1 MILIDNLNAI
11 NVCKEN
17 IRTALEN
24 KGVDMT
30 DVAFSGYAEKINALQ
45 LESGDTP
52 APTPSADY
60 IYSNGYLEN
69 GDEHDIIE
77 FVPCEIVL
85 DSNNQFVVEFICPE
99 EIPGYDGGTYYDVI
113 FTVEVPTTYNII
125 NFELFAEG
133 LNDYVDQAYK
143 ANPRHSTVVRN
154 GIVYNSYVRKTL
166 DGSDINSGDVQY
178 SPLKYKITIEKK

>member
-1 MILIDNLNAI
+1 
-11 NVCKEN
+11 
-17 IRTALEN
+17 
-24 KGVDMT
+24 
-30 DVAFSGYAEKINALQ
+30 

-60 IYSNGYLEN
+60 IYSNGYIEN
-69 GDEHDIIE
+69 GDVHDIIE

-85 DSNNQFVVEFICPE
+85 DNNNQFVVEFICPE
-99 EIPGYDGGTYYDVI
+99 EIPSYDGGTYYDII
-113 FTVEVPTTYNII
+113 FTVEVPTTYDII

-133 LNDYVDQAYK
+133 LNDYVNQAYK

-166 DGSDINSGDVQY
+166 DGLDIASGDVQY